1 MQIARSPLKVHVL
14 SFCKRLQQE
23 VCPITGPTQLEKNLI
38 RFAFQVSKTTNPSG
52 IPLSFFHSQTL
63 SKLNLP
69 DPKKVLL
76 KFPSK

>member
-38 RFAFQVSKTTNPSG
+38 RFAFQVSKTTLQESLLA
-52 IPLSFFHSQTL
+52 ISTL
-63 SKLNLP
+63 KPYQN
-69 DPKKVLL
+69 
-76 KFPSK
+76 